1 MGLPPWYRFASMGF
15 CCATSPVVAGA
26 IRTREWPLSGVFVV
40 FNRQYVRSAHCDE
53 VWDFFRREFAYKAL
67 FPPWWPWTLPD
78 VHALLTPV
86 SRRDHSERTRAYG
99 LPQFGRRRL
108 LRTPAAFFLFRLIAR
123 GGQGHA
129 SEQKGHH
136 YNVGNETFW
145 IGVLNNLVHKVHVYS
160 IAGLQFGFTY
170 PNNNRS
176 WK

>member
-1 MGLPPWYRFASMGF
+1 MVHNGPSVWTGRASQ
-15 CCATSPVVAGA
+15 AE
-26 IRTREWPLSGVFVV
+26 I
-40 FNRQYVRSAHCDE
+40 
-53 VWDFFRREFAYKAL
+53 
-67 FPPWWPWTLPD
+67 
-78 VHALLTPV
+78 HALLTPV

-99 LPQFGRRRL
+99 LYYRL

-145 IGVLNNLVHKVHVYS
+145 IGVRNNLVHKVHVYS
-160 IAGLQFGFTY
+160 IAGLRFGFTY